1 MAPPFPS
8 LLLLPLLL
16 LPHLPS
22 PSAMTDTEALTVF
35 RNRADVHGILAANW
49 SSPDACAGRWRGV
62 ACSDGRVT
70 SLILPSI
77 DLRGSL
83 DSLVHLDQLRLL
95 DLHGNRL
102 NGTLLPLISSLLNL
116 KFIYLSGND
125 LSGEIPVSIGR
136 LTRLLRIDLSNNDL
150 DGFIPVDALGN
161 LTRLL
166 TLRLQNNLLSGA
178 LPDLTLVLPKL
189 VQLNVSNNQLSGRV
203 PDGVL
208 EKFGLAAVEGNAGL
222 CGPMGHLPLCSFIP
236 RDSHPSVSSSP
247 ASQSMVPSNPSSI
260 PHSSVITAV
269 GGERRGREGL
279 STGAIISIVMG
290 NIAFF
295 SLLCF
300 LLFAY
305 CCCAGQLG
313 ENDGKVDAE
322 EGDREDYKRSSVNSF
337 SNDDEEKRN
346 SSKRKKKGTGRNS
359 DDGSGTETQSQ
370 LVFFEKAEGMGNRRG
385 KEKGR
390 RFELEELLRA
400 SAEML
405 GKGSIGTVYKAVLE
419 DGEMVAVKR
428 LKDANPCSF
437 NDFNKYM
444 NLIGR
449 LSHSNIVPLRAYYYA
464 KQEKLLIFDYLPN
477 GTLFS
482 VLHGK
487 REAGRVPLD
496 WTTRVSLVLGAARG
510 LSYIHEEYSSSKIPH
525 GNIKSSN
532 ILLDKNGKARV
543 SDFGLALLLNPA
555 NATARLAG
563 YAAPEQVESRKL
575 SQEADVY
582 AFGVLLLEVLTG
594 RTNGGGGAGVNSNL
608 PDWVRSVVREE
619 WTAEVFDA
627 ELMRYKNIEEE
638 MVAMLHVALA
648 CVARQPDKRP
658 VMAEVVRM
666 IQEIRVE
673 RSPLAGDDDD
683 DDDNELN
690 ESRRVSASPS
700 LPTTATDDGRHSYAL
715 TE

>member
-1 MAPPFPS
+1 MASPILS
-8 LLLLPLLL
+8 PLLL
-16 LPHLPS
+16 LLLLLTHIPS
-22 PSAMTDTEALTVF
+22 QSAMTDTEALVVF
-35 RNRADVHGILAANW
+35 RYGADVHGILAANW
-49 SSPDACAGRWRGV
+49 STSDACAGQWRGV
-62 ACSDGRVT
+62 NCSDGRVT
-70 SLILPSI
+70 SLFLPSL

-83 DSLVHLDQLRLL
+83 DSLSHLDQLRVL

-102 NGTLLPLISSLLNL
+102 NGTLLPLISSLRNL

-125 LSGEIPVSIGR
+125 LSGEIPAAIGR
-136 LTRLLRIDLSNNDL
+136 LSRLLRFDLSDNNL
-150 DGFIPVDALGN
+150 DGFIPVEALAK

-166 TLRLQNNLLSGA
+166 TLRLQNNLLSGR
-178 LPDLTLVLPKL
+178 LPDLTVILPKL

-208 EKFGLAAVEGNAGL
+208 EKFGLSAVTGNAGL
-222 CGPMGHLPLCSFIP
+222 CGPTGHLPLCSFIP
-236 RDSHPSVSSSP
+236 RDTHPSISSSP
-247 ASQSMVPSNPSSI
+247 SSQSTVPSNPTFVPRSPAI
-260 PHSSVITAV
+260 IAG
-269 GGERRGREGL
+269 GGERREREGL

-295 SLLCF
+295 SLLFF

-305 CCCAGQLG
+305 CCCAGHLG

-322 EGDREDYKRSSVNSF
+322 EGEREHYKRSSGNSF
-337 SNDDEEKRN
+337 SNDDEEKR
-346 SSKRKKKGTGRNS
+346 SSGKRKKGTERNS
-359 DDGSGTETQSQ
+359 DDGSATEAQSQ
-370 LVFFEKAEGMGNRRG
+370 LVFFEKTEGMGNIRG
-385 KEKGR
+385 KKKGR
-390 RFELEELLRA
+390 RFELDELLRA

-405 GKGSIGTVYKAVLE
+405 GKGSIGTVYRAVLE

-428 LKDANPCSF
+428 LKDANPCAF
-437 NDFNKYM
+437 KDFNKYM

-449 LSHSNIVPLRAYYYA
+449 LSHPNIVPLRAYYYA
-464 KQEKLLIFDYLPN
+464 KQEKLLIYDYLPN

-482 VLHGK
+482 ILHGK
-487 REAGRVPLD
+487 RETGRVPLD
-496 WTTRVSLVLGAARG
+496 WTTRVSLVLGAAKG
-510 LSYIHEEYSSSKIPH
+510 LSYIHEEYISSKIPH

-532 ILLDKNGKARV
+532 ILLDKNGKACV
-543 SDFGLALLLNPA
+543 SDFGLSLLLNPVH
-555 NATARLAG
+555 ATARLAG
-563 YAAPEQVESRKL
+563 YAAPEQLETRKL

-594 RTNGGGGAGVNSNL
+594 RADSGGGGGLNLSL

-648 CVARQPDKRP
+648 CVARQPANRP
-658 VMAEVVRM
+658 VIAEVVRM

-673 RSPLAGDDDD
+673 QSPLAGDDDD
-683 DDDNELN
+683 DDNELN
-690 ESRRVSASPS
+690 QSRRISASPS
-700 LPTTATDDGRHSYAL
+700 IPTTATDDGRHSCAL